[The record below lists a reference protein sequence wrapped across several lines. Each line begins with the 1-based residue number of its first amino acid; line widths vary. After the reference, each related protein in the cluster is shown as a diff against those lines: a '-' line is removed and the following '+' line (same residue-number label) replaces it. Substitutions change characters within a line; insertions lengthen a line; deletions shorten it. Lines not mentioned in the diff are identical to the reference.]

1 MVLSFWKEFNL
12 DGRRLQLDKQVD
24 HGFGLRAVA
33 GELACNNVSSC
44 TLSLLLIVCAVSR
57 TRSQIF
63 GHSLP

>member
-33 GELACNNVSSC
+33 GELACNNVSYC
-44 TLSLLLIVCAVSR
+44 TLFPLADCLRCLADALSNFR
-57 TRSQIF
+57 T
-63 GHSLP
+63 